1 MDFQN
6 VDRILPKK
14 NTDLDPKHLKDEEFV
29 KIFP

>member
-14 NTDLDPKHLKDEEFV
+14 NTDLDPKHLTDKE
-29 KIFP
+29 